1 MIYCIIWANKERI
14 IFANI
19 ISFWLNNNSK
29 VVKQWLWGRCPNG
42 WVLGVRYWVP
52 LLQECDLPGKV
63 EGEVTRVP
71 RRLCLTSKGTMEKI
85 TSVKDLISVDYKDSN
100 RSSASVCYGGLAG
113 MLVATVKWAG
123 ISIRKDQTAYA
134 LEILERAT
142 AEREKVNNVVERYN
156 RRFNH

>member
-1 MIYCIIWANKERI
+1 
-14 IFANI
+14 
-19 ISFWLNNNSK
+19 
-29 VVKQWLWGRCPNG
+29 
-42 WVLGVRYWVP
+42 
-52 LLQECDLPGKV
+52 
-63 EGEVTRVP
+63 
-71 RRLCLTSKGTMEKI
+71 
-85 TSVKDLISVDYKDSN
+85 
-100 RSSASVCYGGLAG
+100 LAG